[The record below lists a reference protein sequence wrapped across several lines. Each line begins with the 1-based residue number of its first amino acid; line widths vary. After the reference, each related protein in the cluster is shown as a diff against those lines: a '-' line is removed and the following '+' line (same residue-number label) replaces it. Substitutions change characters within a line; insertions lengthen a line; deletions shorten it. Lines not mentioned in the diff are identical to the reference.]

1 MNLPA
6 PKRASPAQ
14 IENAMKLFGHYAIR
28 EPEKLQD
35 NNGTTINKITIEAD
49 GNRMSEEEI
58 SLESILRDKPK
69 AKIVREFIKENLP
82 CDSDSSAADE

>member
-14 IENAMKLFGHYAIR
+14 IENAMKLFGHKPDSANVVASAAAAITR
-28 EPEKLQD
+28 EPE
-35 NNGTTINKITIEAD
+35 E
-49 GNRMSEEEI
+49 EEEI
-58 SLESILRDKPK
+58 SLESIIRDKPK

-82 CDSDSSAADE
+82 CSDDD

>member
-14 IENAMKLFGHYAIR
+14 IENAMKLFGHYTIR
-28 EPEKLQD
+28 EPEKLDD
-35 NNGTTINKITIEAD
+35 NIAAD
-49 GNRMSEEEI
+49 DSNRMSEEEI

-82 CDSDSSAADE
+82 CDSDSDDE

>member
-14 IENAMKLFGHYAIR
+14 IENAMKLFGRHYAF
-28 EPEKLQD
+28 EPEKLQEDFRSAD
-35 NNGTTINKITIEAD
+35 NIA
-49 GNRMSEEEI
+49 SEEEI
-58 SLESILRDKPK
+58 SLESIIRDKPK

-82 CDSDSSAADE
+82 CDSDDE

>member
-6 PKRASPAQ
+6 PKRASSAQ
-14 IENAMKLFGHYAIR
+14 IESAMKLFGHNAIR
-28 EPEKLQD
+28 EPEKLQEDFRSAD
-35 NNGTTINKITIEAD
+35 NIA
-49 GNRMSEEEI
+49 SEEEI

-82 CDSDSSAADE
+82 CDSDDE

>member
-6 PKRASPAQ
+6 PRRASPAQ
-14 IENAMKLFGHYAIR
+14 IENAMKLFGQA
-28 EPEKLQD
+28 PDFAATAD
-35 NNGTTINKITIEAD
+35 NFAATAD
-49 GNRMSEEEI
+49 NIAEEEEEEI

-82 CDSDSSAADE
+82 CDSDDE